1 MEQVRILVLY
11 DFDGWDNSTSIG
23 YLVTPALSTWW
34 WGSVVI
40 AAWFLSQRYVSEF
53 ESRVVVVTFLSMN
66 PQIVL
71 SANQEE
77 LWSREY
83 RITRD
88 AQSNVE
94 RWRRDERRFERR
106 WAKWAQAAERNSG
119 WNFDWCEDIVFPFNC
134 INDRFKLWKHKQLVP
149 CCFGSTILLILSQ

>member
-1 MEQVRILVLY
+1 M
-11 DFDGWDNSTSIG
+11 
-23 YLVTPALSTWW
+23 
-34 WGSVVI
+34 I

-77 LWSREY
+77 VWSREY

-106 WAKWAQAAERNSG
+106 
-119 WNFDWCEDIVFPFNC
+119 
-134 INDRFKLWKHKQLVP
+134 
-149 CCFGSTILLILSQ
+149 